1 MGANYSGQSYS
12 AKVTSGGQIQ
22 LTQSGAADV
31 ESVKVQAQEDSEAE
45 RKLAQAP
52 LEIQQYLLNTFD
64 QKFDALVRL
73 TAASANYSVRDKY
86 GAQIG
91 DGIIESLLGTSSVRI
106 VAEPADTTQVDL
118 TTQISTNVANIYGL
132 LQRVVNGETSMAIRT
147 ANVASLANSRY
158 GEARDLAY
166 DYVTSVVMG

>member
-22 LTQSGAADV
+22 LTQSGSTDV
-31 ESVKVQAQEDSEAE
+31 ESVRVQAQEDTEAE

-52 LEIQQYLLNTFD
+52 VEIQQYLLNTFD

-73 TAASANYSVRDKY
+73 TAASANYSMRDQY
-86 GAQIG
+86 GARIG
-91 DGIIESLLGTSSVRI
+91 DNVIESLLGTSSVRI
-106 VAEPADTTQVDL
+106 VAEPADTTQIDL

-132 LQRVVNGETSMAIRT
+132 LQRVVNGETSIAVRA
-147 ANVASLANSRY
+147 ANAVSLAASRY
-158 GEARDLAY
+158 GEAS
-166 DYVTSVVMG
+166 DYITSVVMG